1 MIVLRPAALYKK
13 ATGGEMSSQ
22 LLTAHR
28 ATDDAKAERL
38 WMQRLPEFSEIMV
51 GTSRKACG
59 ISMEKYREYDDQ
71 YELYGRKDA
80 ELARLQAEEVLL
92 SSQGGCVK
100 TP

>member
-1 MIVLRPAALYKK
+1 MK
-13 ATGGEMSSQ
+13 SCS
-22 LLTAHR
+22 
-28 ATDDAKAERL
+28 ERL
-38 WMQRLPEFSEIMV
+38 ARRAASLCTI
-51 GTSRKACG
+51 
-59 ISMEKYREYDDQ
+59 EKYREYDDQ

>member
-1 MIVLRPAALYKK
+1 
-13 ATGGEMSSQ
+13 MSSQ

-28 ATDDAKAERL
+28 ATDDAKAEHL
-38 WMQRLPEFSEIMV
+38 WMQRLPEFSEVMF

-80 ELARLQAEEVLL
+80 ELARLQAEAVSL
-92 SSQGGCVK
+92 SSQGGSVK